1 MTGRWIIREIMHT
14 RGGDAVTTRS
24 GVAVTPRVCII
35 FLIIQRLRVNY
46 SAYTSVTTAQDIDQM
61 IFQGIRP
68 FFLLQS
74 LLWVGLF
81 ILNRNRGLSR
91 W

>member
-24 GVAVTPRVCII
+24 VISRTGPPVCII
-35 FLIIQRLRVNY
+35 FLIIQRLRVNN

-61 IFQGIRP
+61 IFQGIFY
-68 FFLLQS
+68 FF
-74 LLWVGLF
+74 F
-81 ILNRNRGLSR
+81 FHFFYFNRYCE
-91 W
+91 